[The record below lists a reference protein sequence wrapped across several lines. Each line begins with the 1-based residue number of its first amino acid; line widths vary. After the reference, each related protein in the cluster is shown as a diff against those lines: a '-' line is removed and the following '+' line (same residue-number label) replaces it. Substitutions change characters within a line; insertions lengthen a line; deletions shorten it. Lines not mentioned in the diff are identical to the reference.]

1 MIKLKSLIFEEDF
14 KLSIPYISHQYDY
27 WNKKLFNNELPTL
40 PFKIEHNKSR
50 GGAVLYSVLLKTKG
64 NRRKAIFKEFD
75 HLAISDFFI
84 HTQERFLG
92 ILVHEMIH
100 VFLLKNNIVYTTGG
114 DRMHGRE
121 FMEKLKELQPKV
133 DFKIPVSEN
142 TEDLQLNADK
152 LKEKIINVLL
162 MKQKDKNYIAL
173 ISNTKPLNKEQIAIR
188 FNTYLTI
195 SKDELLWFKSK
206 DKNLQVFSMIRDL
219 GAKAKFY
226 EIKDEFKQE
235 LLKTA
240 ADIQKIEPFKW
251 KQ

>member
-1 MIKLKSLIFEEDF
+1 M
-14 KLSIPYISHQYDY
+14 
-27 WNKKLFNNELPTL
+27 
-40 PFKIEHNKSR
+40 
-50 GGAVLYSVLLKTKG
+50 
-64 NRRKAIFKEFD
+64 
-75 HLAISDFFI
+75 
-84 HTQERFLG
+84 
-92 ILVHEMIH
+92 
-100 VFLLKNNIVYTTGG
+100 
-114 DRMHGRE
+114 
-121 FMEKLKELQPKV
+121 
-133 DFKIPVSEN
+133 
-142 TEDLQLNADK
+142 
-152 LKEKIINVLL
+152 IINVLL